1 MALSALILSLAVLS
15 TPAPDKF
22 PVYVGSQEPN
32 NGAKRAVG
40 GLATT
45 EVTRIEL
52 EHCVLILDPKDKAME
67 ALRLRIKTWTELET
81 GLDKD
86 NSIDLGKLSKD
97 SAQMIV
103 RSMSKIGIQALK
115 RSGRVFLGVGLMLNH
130 GQGFS
135 QSISIPADIDPLP
148 DPTLARGGKDPQEEN
163 DGPLLNGKFFA
174 SRFYEYGSQPILAKD
189 RRKAVAE
196 AIEEYESR
204 IDALRTASLEGM
216 TALSRKLCDQAGLG
230 DLLDKCGKDLN
241 LGMLTGKNRERILG
255 FLMANRGPF
264 GLGEESDVERMLSKA
279 GSFRLQPVLDFMVG
293 TPTGGATL
301 GLPFTPPG
309 SKGT

>member
-1 MALSALILSLAVLS
+1 MALSAIILSLAVHS
-15 TPAPDKF
+15 TPVPEKF

-32 NGAKRAVG
+32 TAAMQAVG

-52 EHCVLILDPKDKAME
+52 ERCVLILHPKDKTME
-67 ALRLRIKTWTELET
+67 ALRLRIKTWNELET

-86 NSIDLGKLSKD
+86 NSIDLGKLSED

-103 RSMSKIGIQALK
+103 RSMSSIGIQGLTRK
-115 RSGRVFLGVGLMLNH
+115 GRVFLGVGLMLNH
-130 GQGFS
+130 GADFS

-148 DPTLARGGKDPQEEN
+148 DPTLSRGGKPPEEKE
-163 DGPLLNGKFFA
+163 GPLISGKFFA

-196 AIEEYESR
+196 AIEEYESM
-204 IDALRTASLEGM
+204 IDALRAASLEGM

-230 DLLDKCGKDLN
+230 DLLDKCGKDLH
-241 LGMLTGKNRERILG
+241 LGMLTGKKRERILG
-255 FLMANRGPF
+255 FLMTNRRNF
-264 GLGEESDVERMLSKA
+264 GLGEESDVERMFSKA
-279 GSFRLQPVLDFMVG
+279 GSFRLQPVLDFMVS
-293 TPTGGATL
+293 TPKGGAML